1 MANRINP
8 RRHPNRRRKRISP
21 FQGALTTFYHR
32 QRAKVMNKSCW
43 GPKWLDGLENVYYSD
58 ILPLN
63 RGGWNE
69 TEKFLK
75 AVVQILLKHIK
86 ESNDPN
92 SKVIQF
98 YQPLELA
105 SLLDLNIPNS
115 PMPLAQ
121 LLKDCSETLK
131 YQVKTGHPRFFNQIS
146 TGLDVISMA
155 GEWLTATA
163 NTNMFTYEISPVFVL
178 MEKEIINLMCQ
189 IVGWPEGE
197 RDGILCPG
205 GALSNAFAVNVARH
219 YFYPRCKSLGMTD
232 MPRLAM
238 FTSADSHYSIRGAA
252 ALLGIGVDN
261 CIIVPVDDRG
271 KMIPEALE
279 EAIIAAK
286 EEGCVPF
293 FVNAVGGSTVYGA
306 FDPINL
312 IADICEKYGL
322 WLHVDAAW
330 GGAMLFCKKYHHLD
344 GIHRANSVTWNPHKL
359 MGILLQ
365 CSVCLVRK
373 EGLLFQCNQMCA
385 DYLFQQ
391 DKPYDVSYDTGDKTV
406 QCGRHNDIFKLWLA
420 WRAKGMLGYEKQVER
435 LMGLAAYVTA
445 RIKQTPG
452 YEMVLS
458 EPEFLNICFWYVP
471 KKLRHL
477 EAEERTA
484 RLEKVAPKIKGKM
497 MEAGTTM
504 VAYQPDKEKPN
515 FFRLIISNPATTTED
530 LDFFV
535 DEIARLGELI

>member
-1 MANRINP
+1 M
-8 RRHPNRRRKRISP
+8 
-21 FQGALTTFYHR
+21 
-32 QRAKVMNKSCW
+32 
-43 GPKWLDGLENVYYSD
+43 
-58 ILPLN
+58 PLN

-75 AVVQILLKHIK
+75 AVIEILLKHIK
-86 ESNDPN
+86 DSNDPN

-131 YQVKTGHPRFFNQIS
+131 YQVKTGHPRFFNQLS

-189 IVGWPEGE
+189 IIGWPEGE

-261 CIIVPVDDRG
+261 CIVVPVDDRG

-279 EAIIAAK
+279 EAIIASK
-286 EEGCVPF
+286 EEGCIPF
-293 FVNAVGGSTVYGA
+293 FVNAVAGSTVYGA

-322 WLHVDAAW
+322 WLHRSFY
-330 GGAMLFCKKYHHLD
+330 LL
-344 GIHRANSVTWNPHKL
+344 SVSPPRRNT
-359 MGILLQ
+359 Q

-445 RIKQTPG
+445 KIKRTPG
-452 YEMVLS
+452 YEMVLIQ
-458 EPEFLNICFWYVP
+458 PEFLNVCFWYVP

-504 VAYQPDKEKPN
+504 VAYQPDKDKPN

-535 DEIARLGELI
+535 DEIARLGESI

>member
-1 MANRINP
+1 MSRGCGSDCPA
-8 RRHPNRRRKRISP
+8 S
-21 FQGALTTFYHR
+21 
-32 QRAKVMNKSCW
+32 
-43 GPKWLDGLENVYYSD
+43 LDEFKNVYYSD

-63 RGGWNE
+63 RDGWCE
-69 TEKFLK
+69 TEKFLEG
-75 AVVQILLKHIK
+75 VVRILLQHIK

-92 SKVIQF
+92 NKVIRF

-105 SLLDLNIPNS
+105 SLLDLEIPNN

-121 LLKDCSETLK
+121 LLKDCTETLK
-131 YQVKTGHPRFFNQIS
+131 YQVKTGHPRFFNQLS
-146 TGLDVISMA
+146 TGLDIISMA

-178 MEKEIINLMCQ
+178 MEKEVINLMCQ
-189 IVGWPEGE
+189 IIGWPEGQ
-197 RDGILCPG
+197 RDGTFCPG
-205 GALSNAFAVNVARH
+205 GAISNTFAVNAARH
-219 YFYPRCKSLGMTD
+219 YFYPRCKSLGMGD
-232 MPRLAM
+232 MPKLAM
-238 FTSADSHYSIRGAA
+238 FTSEDSHYSLRGAA

-261 CIIVPVDDRG
+261 CILVPVDDRG

-279 EAIIAAK
+279 AAIIAAK
-286 EEGCVPF
+286 EEGFVPF
-293 FVNAVGGSTVYGA
+293 FVSAVGGSTVYGA
-306 FDPINL
+306 FDPINP
-312 IADICEKYGL
+312 IADICDKYGL

-330 GGAMLFCKKYHHLD
+330 GGGILFSKKYHHLE
-344 GIHRANSVTWNPHKL
+344 GIHRAQSVTWNPHKV

-365 CSVCLVRK
+365 CSLCLVRK

-420 WRAKGMLGYEKQVER
+420 WRAKGTVGYERQVER
-435 LMGLAAYVTA
+435 LMGLAAYITA
-445 RIKQTPG
+445 KIKRTPG

-471 KKLRHL
+471 KQLRQL
-477 EAEERTA
+477 EADERKA

-504 VAYQPDKEKPN
+504 VAYQPDKDKPN

-535 DEIARLGELI
+535 DEIARLGESI